1 MPLNFHPGSTAS
13 DRERARAIILRKLQL
28 INELLTQFIL
38 KDPTDCVLTTLFFFC
53 LNEHLFLV
61 HFFLDNPPKSTRIG
75 MIIKR
80 RFFNMVSENIKNWKK
95 VVVRETTKGTY
106 LSDLFEL
113 LFKAPTVVVV
123 LLGRVGCLAR
133 GGGIR
138 AGVSWWVREGKFG
151 WCIQLLLILF
161 VFLCMFCEKTMLDTF
176 EIWNYQNKM
185 VKCNFEIFPFQRFES
200 WPIKKYIWRWSSLV
214 MTFTFKKRPTI

>member
-1 MPLNFHPGSTAS
+1 
-13 DRERARAIILRKLQL
+13 
-28 INELLTQFIL
+28 
-38 KDPTDCVLTTLFFFC
+38 
-53 LNEHLFLV
+53 
-61 HFFLDNPPKSTRIG
+61 
-75 MIIKR
+75 
-80 RFFNMVSENIKNWKK
+80 MVSENIKNWKK

-151 WCIQLLLILF
+151 
-161 VFLCMFCEKTMLDTF
+161 
-176 EIWNYQNKM
+176 
-185 VKCNFEIFPFQRFES
+185 
-200 WPIKKYIWRWSSLV
+200 
-214 MTFTFKKRPTI
+214 